1 MADDRA
7 AGTPA
12 PGMGE
17 GRAGEIS
24 ARELDVL
31 YRESDKIYYEFAR
44 GCGLSET
51 AYWILYAVEV
61 SGGTVTQSE
70 IADAFS
76 YSRQTVNSALKSLEA
91 KGLVE
96 LSFAAGGR
104 RAKLVSLTSGG
115 RAFCDERIPAIKAE
129 DRAFASLAPD
139 ERRELVRLV
148 GLYTRAID
156 GELRRLREGRES
168 L

>member
-1 MADDRA
+1 MADDCA

-12 PGMGE
+12 LDIGE

-51 AYWILYAVEV
+51 AYYAVEV

-115 RAFCDERIPAIKAE
+115 RAFCDERIVPAIKAE

-148 GLYTRAID
+148 GLYTYTRAID

>member
-1 MADDRA
+1 MADDCA

-12 PGMGE
+12 LDIGE

-115 RAFCDERIPAIKAE
+115 RAFCDERIVPPSRRRTAPS
-129 DRAFASLAPD
+129 RALPRTSAGSLSGLSAFT
-139 ERRELVRLV
+139 LGRLM
-148 GLYTRAID
+148 
-156 GELRRLREGRES
+156 ES
-168 L
+168 